1 MAARPRDRAR
11 RRRAAGRRPRS
22 VTAHLKSHG
31 WTKDLYCQAFGL
43 ERGQSLEGAET
54 RKLRAGGLTRG
65 AAAAARGRPMPEQHC
80 RKAVRAL
87 AAIPSAAVARPN
99 SDRADRHLAQV
110 AAAAAE
116 RLGYPDIRSFVLARV
131 ADGASLAAASRE
143 AGMHKDWLSRHPG
156 RINPAAAARRQR
168 PDARDAGWLPAL
180 RRLGFPDVAGYLREH
195 HEIQHRTVNAIAAQ
209 IGVSHH
215 AVEAALRRHQL
226 ARTPHATRRNAARQR
241 AAEVAERL
249 GSDSIADYVA
259 RRRSAGWT
267 WQAIADESGQPQSW
281 LRRHAAPPL

>member
-1 MAARPRDRAR
+1 
-11 RRRAAGRRPRS
+11 
-22 VTAHLKSHG
+22 
-31 WTKDLYCQAFGL
+31 
-43 ERGQSLEGAET
+43 
-54 RKLRAGGLTRG
+54 
-65 AAAAARGRPMPEQHC
+65 
-80 RKAVRAL
+80 
-87 AAIPSAAVARPN
+87 
-99 SDRADRHLAQV
+99 
-110 AAAAAE
+110 
-116 RLGYPDIRSFVLARV
+116 
-131 ADGASLAAASRE
+131 
-143 AGMHKDWLSRHPG
+143 MHKDWLSRHPG
-156 RINPAAAARRQR
+156 RIDPAAAARRQR